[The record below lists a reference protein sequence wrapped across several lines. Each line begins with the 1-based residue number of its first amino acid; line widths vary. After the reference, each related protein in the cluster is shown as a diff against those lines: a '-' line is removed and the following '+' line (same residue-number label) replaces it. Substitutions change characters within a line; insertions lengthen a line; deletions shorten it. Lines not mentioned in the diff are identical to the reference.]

1 MINRRIGITLTSVI
15 PRWGPLGMPDGIDSP
30 LLTCYSHLTLYNVST
45 MAKQKVYIETSVVS
59 YYASRPS
66 RDLVIAARQETTREL
81 WPMLVNRFDRYISML
96 VLMEINKGDPTA
108 VNERKKVISDLPVL
122 DVTPES
128 ESLAEAIVS
137 EGLIPERF
145 GEDSLHIALAVVNGM
160 DYLVTWNFRHLN
172 NALIKIHI
180 MRFIEKQG
188 YVAPVICSPD
198 ELLGD
203 SS

>member
-1 MINRRIGITLTSVI
+1 MV
-15 PRWGPLGMPDGIDSP
+15 
-30 LLTCYSHLTLYNVST
+30 
-45 MAKQKVYIETSVVS
+45 KQKVYIETSVVS

-81 WPMLVNRFDRYISML
+81 WPVLVNRFDRYISML
-96 VLMEINKGDPTA
+96 VLTEINKGDQTA
-108 VNERKKVISDLPVL
+108 VNERKKAISDLPVL
-122 DVTPES
+122 DITTES
-128 ESLAEAIVS
+128 ESLAHAIVR

-172 NALIKIHI
+172 NALTKIHI
-180 MRFIEKQG
+180 MRFVEKQG
-188 YVAPVICSPD
+188 YVVPVMCSPD

>member
-1 MINRRIGITLTSVI
+1 MV
-15 PRWGPLGMPDGIDSP
+15 
-30 LLTCYSHLTLYNVST
+30 
-45 MAKQKVYIETSVVS
+45 KQKVYIETSVVS

-81 WPMLVNRFDRYISML
+81 WPVLVNRFDRYISIL
-96 VLMEINKGDPTA
+96 VLMEINKGDLST
-108 VNERKKVISDLPVL
+108 VNQRKKAISDIPVL
-122 DVTPES
+122 DVTLQS
-128 ESLAEAIVS
+128 ESLAKAIVS
-137 EGLIPERF
+137 EGLIPEQF

-172 NALIKIHI
+172 NALTKIHI
-180 MRFIEKQG
+180 TRFIEKQG
-188 YVAPVICSPD
+188 YVSPVLCSPD